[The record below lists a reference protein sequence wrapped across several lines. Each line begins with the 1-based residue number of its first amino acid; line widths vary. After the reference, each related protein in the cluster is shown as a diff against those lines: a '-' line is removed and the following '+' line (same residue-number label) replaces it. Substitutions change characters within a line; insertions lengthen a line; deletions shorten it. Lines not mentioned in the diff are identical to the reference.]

1 MEIGFRTGTAPVLT
15 RFSAVVFILAVS
27 LIPVVFLTMYTVY
40 SRQLLYKYYIH
51 ASTVS
56 SLSMYPVARDWLGTP
71 AMVSATTNKT
81 PTVVLNTHHLSPG
94 TSRPC
99 TPSLRSR
106 TVVEH
111 TIRTDAVGRRS
122 NIHTGNVF
130 CARVMVMDHSACVGI
145 FGACVCGGIHLLVS
159 SYCLIP
165 FALFITGAD

>member
-1 MEIGFRTGTAPVLT
+1 MEIGFRTGTAPILT
-15 RFSAVVFILAVS
+15 RFSAVVFI
-27 LIPVVFLTMYTVY
+27 PVVFLPMYTVY

-111 TIRTDAVGRRS
+111 TIQADAVGRRL

-130 CARVMVMDHSACVGI
+130 YARGWSWIIPHVLAYSVCAFVVG
-145 FGACVCGGIHLLVS
+145 
-159 SYCLIP
+159 
-165 FALFITGAD
+165 FISW